1 MVWATSRKDS
11 QVSTTAAIT
20 IRRSQEEIVR
30 AWDSGDSA
38 PFGDAEVTYA
48 PAPGERGTEVRVTI
62 DQTVRG
68 GKLGGVIAAAVG
80 SDPKRKLEDALRRFK
95 QLLETGQVVRSDG
108 TPEGTDAKQ
117 LRNQDAAQP
126 VSN

>member
-1 MVWATSRKDS
+1 M
-11 QVSTTAAIT
+11 STTAAIT
-20 IRRSQEEIVR
+20 IRRSQEDIVN
-30 AWDSGDSA
+30 AWGSGDSA
-38 PFGDAEVTYA
+38 PFGDAEVAYT
-48 PAPGERGTEVRVTI
+48 PAPGDRGTEVRITI
-62 DQTVRG
+62 NQAAPG

-80 SDPKRKLEDALRRFK
+80 SDPKRKLEDSLRRFK

-126 VSN
+126 GGN